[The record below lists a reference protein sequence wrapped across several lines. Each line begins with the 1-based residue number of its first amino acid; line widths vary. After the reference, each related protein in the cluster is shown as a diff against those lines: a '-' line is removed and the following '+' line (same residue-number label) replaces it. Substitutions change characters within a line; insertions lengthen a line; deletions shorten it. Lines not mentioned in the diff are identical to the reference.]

1 MIITV
6 IKVIYKCKVCNLLF
20 KETNYATKLI
30 VFIFP
35 YCGATLAEQ
44 KQHKHFRI
52 HKCINSKYS
61 YYQKNLKKLPK
72 DLNPADE
79 YKYKLHYIYREF
91 NINFFKMDLYP
102 ISKYATGFSFK
113 KFNPHIMGLCLTY
126 HVKLTKLI

>member
-1 MIITV
+1 MNIFMIITV

-35 YCGATLAEQ
+35 YCGTTLAEQ

-102 ISKYATGFSFK
+102 I
-113 KFNPHIMGLCLTY
+113 
-126 HVKLTKLI
+126 